1 MRKLFFTLVFMLVIT
16 SCGTK
21 PTSTIM
27 VTMDDFLYDPIKF
40 TVSPGDEIAFNATN
54 TGTIVHDFV
63 IMKLGKSAG
72 PIFGGED
79 AANIYWQVEI
89 APGASMETSF
99 IAPTEPGEYEVVCSK
114 PGHLQAGMK
123 GQLFVVA
130 DE

>member
-1 MRKLFFTLVFMLVIT
+1 MRKLFCALVFLLVMT
-16 SCGTK
+16 SCGTH
-21 PTSTIM
+21 PTNTIN

-40 TVSPGDEIAFNATN
+40 TVSPGDEIAFKVTN

>member
-1 MRKLFFTLVFMLVIT
+1 MRKLIFTLIILLVMS

-21 PTSTIM
+21 PTTAIK
-27 VTMDDFLYDPIKF
+27 VTMTDSLFDPVKF
-40 TVSPGDEIAFNATN
+40 IVSAGDEIAFNATN
-54 TGTIVHDFV
+54 TSTIGHDFV

-79 AANIYWQVEI
+79 AANVYWQTEI

-99 IAPTEPGEYEVVCSK
+99 IAPTEPGEYEVVCSI